1 MPAKIANKRNIDITE
16 YNVDLDA
23 LLETYD
29 MIQREAGIDTKLIE
43 NDIDIDHNGHVTKVR
58 LERTPPDKNKDE
70 CSACQ
75 KKCDNPS
82 SIEVTNKL
90 GKFGDLMSPEIA
102 NGDDDDDT
110 YICEYC
116 SEIGCTKEFSPHLC
130 ETCTA
135 CESCT
140 EFDTGEC
147 SGCTYSSY
155 RTGRPY
161 SVELKDKGLDM
172 PMSEDDAELLDILTI
187 EDEVNER
194 IPIDNKFTV
203 MDYDHKY

>member
-1 MPAKIANKRNIDITE
+1 MSAKIANKRNIDITE
-16 YNVDLDA
+16 YNIDIDA

-29 MIQREAGIDTKLIE
+29 MIQREAGIDTKLVE
-43 NDIDIDHNGHVTKVR
+43 NDIDIDHNGNVTKVR
-58 LERTPPDKNKDE
+58 LERTMPDKNKDE

-75 KKCDNPS
+75 KKQNKPGS
-82 SIEVTNKL
+82 TEITNKL
-90 GKFGDLMSPEIA
+90 GKFGDLMSPEIT
-102 NGDDDDDT
+102 NKDDDDDT

-161 SVELKDKGLDM
+161 SVELKDRGLDM

-194 IPIDNKFTV
+194 MPIDNKFTV